1 VKTIANRRIAYWS
14 LRILPLAIIAFVWFF
29 GVQCIVWWKVRQFE
43 KSNPVLRVIPQPL
56 RDTAPAKQPGLRLSV
71 YGYEF
76 EVPWGDIDKEKTRS
90 GDFVTIYYFR
100 SGPFLMFSNP
110 EKARSAKEIL
120 LADDEKRKV
129 AMQIWGEKALGSNF
143 ALTKAMLETTP
154 AQMSVFAPR
163 PKVVGLGILL
173 MLKMLPATGGETGIF
188 AFDAPTLR
196 GFQMGDPDKKPKSLS
211 VRAFD
216 MGDHQLEITFGI
228 QAGYAGQISQPE
240 VNRVLQTTRPA
251 AKSGD
256 WSGTELSASRRE
268 AQDSSRRICSSVRRP
283 G

>member
-1 VKTIANRRIAYWS
+1 VSTAPNRRIAYWS
-14 LRILPLAIIAFVWFF
+14 LRLLPLAVTAFVWFF
-29 GVQCIVWWKVRQFE
+29 GVQCIVCWKVRQFE

-56 RDTAPAKQPGLRLSV
+56 RDAAPAKQPGLKLSV

-90 GDFVTIYYFR
+90 GDFATIYYFR

-110 EKARSAKEIL
+110 KKAANAKETI

-129 AMQIWGEKALGSNF
+129 ATQMWGEKALGSNF
-143 ALTKAMLETTP
+143 ALTKAILETTP

-163 PKVVGLGILL
+163 PKVVGLGMLL
-173 MLKMLPATGGETGIF
+173 MLKMVPATGGETGIF
-188 AFDAPTLR
+188 AFDTPTLR

-211 VRAFD
+211 VRALD

-228 QAGYAGQISQPE
+228 QSGYAGQITQSE
-240 VNRVLQTTRPA
+240 VNRVLQTVRPA
-251 AKSGD
+251 GKSEDG
-256 WSGTELSASRRE
+256 SGTELSASRRE
-268 AQDSSRRICSSVRRP
+268 AQDTSRTRL
-283 G
+283 

>member
-1 VKTIANRRIAYWS
+1 MSTAPNRRIAYWS
-14 LRILPLAIIAFVWFF
+14 LRLLPLAVIAFVWFF
-29 GVQCIVWWKVRQFE
+29 GVQCIVCWKVRQFE

-76 EVPWGDIDKEKTRS
+76 EVPWGNIDKEKTKS
-90 GDFVTIYYFR
+90 GDFITVYYFR
-100 SGPFLMFSNP
+100 SGQFLMFSNP
-110 EKARSAKEIL
+110 EKAANTKEIF
-120 LADDEKRKV
+120 LADDEKRK
-129 AMQIWGEKALGSNF
+129 AATQMWGEKALGSNF
-143 ALTKAMLETTP
+143 ALTKATLETTP

-173 MLKMLPATGGETGIF
+173 MLKMVPATGGETGIF

-228 QAGYAGQISQPE
+228 QAGYAGQITQSE
-240 VNRVLQTTRPA
+240 VNRVLQTVRPA
-251 AKSGD
+251 AKSEDG
-256 WSGTELSASRRE
+256 SGTEQSASRQAYVLGGLRM
-268 AQDSSRRICSSVRRP
+268 QFGCS